1 MNRRLFACPLTVL
14 SILLFPFLTI
24 RPLSAV
30 EEAPIQI
37 EANHMLSVEKTNN
50 VQFSGDVDAKQGD
63 VRIRCDEMTVY
74 YTQAEKTTGKTD
86 NKSQQVEKLYCDG
99 NVEVTKGEWLGSAH
113 KMIYM
118 KKVRQVILT
127 GKAKAWQGQNVVNGE
142 KIIYYLDEGRSEV
155 VGGRPEATTGKA
167 STTGDN
173 KPSRVNMTI
182 LQK

>member
-1 MNRRLFACPLTVL
+1 MNRRSFTFPSTFLCVLLSLFLPMTPLW
-14 SILLFPFLTI
+14 
-24 RPLSAV
+24 AA

-74 YTQAEKTTGKTD
+74 YTQVEKLTGKSE
-86 NKSQQVEKLYCDG
+86 NKSQQVEKLFCDG
-99 NVEVTKGEWLGSAH
+99 NVEVTKGEWLGSSQ
-113 KMIYM
+113 KMLYI

-127 GKAKAWQGQNVVNGE
+127 GRAKAWQGQNVVNGE

-155 VGGRPEATTGKA
+155 VGGRPDASAGKA
-167 STTGDN
+167 SADKT

>member
-1 MNRRLFACPLTVL
+1 MNRRSCTFPITLL
-14 SILLFPFLTI
+14 SIFFFPLLGMS
-24 RPLSAV
+24 PLWAA
-30 EEAPIQI
+30 EDPPIQI

-74 YTQAEKTTGKTD
+74 YTEAEKITGKAT
-86 NKSQQVEKLYCDG
+86 NKSQQVEKLFCDG
-99 NVEVTKGEWLGSAH
+99 NVEVTKGEWLGSSQ
-113 KMIYM
+113 KMLYI

-155 VGGRPEATTGKA
+155 VGGQPETTVGKA
-167 STTGDN
+167 GDKN

>member
-1 MNRRLFACPLTVL
+1 MNRRSFTFPSTFLYVFLSLFLARTPLW
-14 SILLFPFLTI
+14 
-24 RPLSAV
+24 AA
-30 EEAPIQI
+30 EETPIQI

-74 YTQAEKTTGKTD
+74 YTQVEKLTGKSE
-86 NKSQQVEKLYCDG
+86 NKSQQVEKLFCDG
-99 NVEVTKGEWLGSAH
+99 NVEVTKGEWLGSSQ
-113 KMIYM
+113 KMLYI

-155 VGGRPEATTGKA
+155 VGGRPDATAGKA
-167 STTGDN
+167 SADKN